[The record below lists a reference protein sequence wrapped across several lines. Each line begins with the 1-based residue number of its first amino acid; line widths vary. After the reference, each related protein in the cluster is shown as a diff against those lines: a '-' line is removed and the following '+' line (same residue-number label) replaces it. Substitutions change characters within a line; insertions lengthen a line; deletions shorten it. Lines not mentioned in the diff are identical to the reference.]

1 MKIISYL
8 IIILLPTFLILL
20 NFRLL
25 IFNRGFYQNQLATL
39 GVYQNF
45 NNRQEVNEQLENL
58 LNYYCCTESL
68 STNFFTPL
76 EITHLEDVKST
87 ISLANFQLA
96 FTTSAAFIL
105 ILVLATKG
113 EFKYLGKSLIRASLA
128 TIAAVLILW
137 ISYLLNFSFIFDN
150 FHKIIFKS
158 NLWQLP
164 PESNL
169 IKLFPQ
175 QFFVNFANRIAYQT
189 VIMAAL
195 IIIVAQ
201 ILKGRK

>member
-1 MKIISYL
+1 M
-8 IIILLPTFLILL
+8 
-20 NFRLL
+20 
-25 IFNRGFYQNQLATL
+25 L

-96 FTTSAAFIL
+96 FTTLAAFIL